1 MILHEKNTCM
11 LTSAHYETIRK
22 MIRYFSKNIK
32 VENGNKNKV
41 EFLDTMLRQQF
52 YNRNERG
59 LLNKMRTVYLDQ
71 WR

>member
-1 MILHEKNTCM
+1 M
-11 LTSAHYETIRK
+11 LTSAQYETIRK